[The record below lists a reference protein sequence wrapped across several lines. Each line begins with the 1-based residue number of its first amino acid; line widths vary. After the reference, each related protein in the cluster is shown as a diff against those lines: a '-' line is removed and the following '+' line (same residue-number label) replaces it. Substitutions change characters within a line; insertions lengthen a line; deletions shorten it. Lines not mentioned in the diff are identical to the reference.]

1 MAEIFVCPSA
11 ELGEGARK
19 LVENG
24 ADQIGVIRASGALHA
39 FSNVCPH
46 QGGPVC
52 EGLLV
57 HKVEE
62 VIGPDK
68 TYRGMRFNED
78 ELHIVC
84 PWHGWEFNVET
95 GRCAGDGRQSLRR
108 YKVIERNEGIY
119 VVV

>member
-11 ELGEGARK
+11 ELSEGARK

-24 ADQIGVIRASGALHA
+24 AHQIGVIRASGALHA

-62 VIGPDK
+62 VIGADK
-68 TYRGMRFNED
+68 TYHGMRFNED

-84 PWHGWEFNVET
+84 PWHGWEYKLKT
-95 GRCAGDGRQSLRR
+95 GECAPDPKIRLKR
-108 YKVIERNEGIY
+108 YEVVKREGGVY
-119 VVV
+119 VVL